1 MGFFDTA
8 LIISIALMYN
18 LLIHNIASLT
28 YRDEAYDQKMT
39 NTVVMLILFGGVGI
53 LVAKVLKERNA
64 DLEESFVGK
73 GLYYG
78 GILLILTSIFAN
90 WENISEELKLLGIA
104 GILGGLIWY
113 GYKQDKTKIK
123 KKKLEAKI
131 NEEILDELVPDDE

>member
-18 LLIHNIASLT
+18 LLIHNLAAVSYKNEQYEVKL
-28 YRDEAYDQKMT
+28 Q
-39 NTVVMLILFGGVGI
+39 NTIVMLILFGGLGI
-53 LVAKVLKERNA
+53 LVAKILRERNP

-113 GYKQDKTKIK
+113 GYNKDKTTIRK
-123 KKKLEAKI
+123 KKIEAKI
-131 NEEILDELVPDDE
+131 NEEILDELVPE